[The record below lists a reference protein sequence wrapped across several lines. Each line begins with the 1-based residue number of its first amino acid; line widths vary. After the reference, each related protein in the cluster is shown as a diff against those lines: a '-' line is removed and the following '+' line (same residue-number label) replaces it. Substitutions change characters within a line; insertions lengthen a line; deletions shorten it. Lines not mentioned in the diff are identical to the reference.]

1 MRGILSVSE
10 GKAPDGRATT
20 MGISGYKTIPSY
32 PEYAVSQLENAAD
45 YIAWTRNIS
54 FDDDDE
60 SED

>member
-1 MRGILSVSE
+1 MDVWAKLDRLAEWLG
-10 GKAPDGRATT
+10 ADGLLAELL
-20 MGISGYKTIPSY
+20 GYIP
-32 PEYAVSQLENAAD
+32 VSQLENAAD